1 MIVVKLN
8 RGMVTEVFS
17 DRDEET
23 VVILDS
29 DTDGINPNDL
39 EVIDGKL
46 IYVYR
51 MESKPLCDGKLPD
64 PIG

>member
-8 RGMVTEVFS
+8 RGMVDEVCS
-17 DRDEET
+17 DRDEE
-23 VVILDS
+23 VVILDG
-29 DTDGINPNDL
+29 DVEGMNPNDL